1 MADHRSDLEH
11 VDVQMIEVGEQM
23 LRVGIKRG
31 RPGRPPLLLFNG
43 IGANLE
49 LAEPFMCAL
58 HEIEAIIF
66 DIPGVGGSPLPSL
79 PYRPSTIARLSARL
93 LDQLGHQEVD
103 VAGVSWGG
111 GLAQQFAHQHANMC
125 RRLVLA
131 ATSPGAIMVPG
142 SPRVLWKLATPRRYL
157 DQGFMRRVAPQIYGG
172 AFRDDPELVVKHAAA
187 MSGASN
193 VGYLYQLLA
202 MAGWTSLPWLWSL
215 KQPTLILAGSD
226 DPIVPP
232 INAQIMARIMQN
244 ARLEIVDDG
253 HLFMVTQP
261 ARTAAIIEKFLAQAT
276 P

>member
-1 MADHRSDLEH
+1 MVDHRLDLDH
-11 VDVQMIEVGEQM
+11 VDVQIIEVGEQM
-23 LRVGIKRG
+23 LRVGVKRG
-31 RPGRPPLLLFNG
+31 PTGRPALLLFNG

-49 LAEPFMCAL
+49 LAMPFMCAL
-58 HEIEAIIF
+58 KQTEAIIF
-66 DIPGVGGSPLPSL
+66 DVPGVGGSPLPSF

-93 LDQLGHQEVD
+93 VERLGYQQVD

-111 GLAQQFAHQHANMC
+111 GLAQQFAHQYSDMC

-131 ATSPGAIMVPG
+131 ATSPGAIMVPA
-142 SPRVLWKLATPRRYL
+142 SPRVLWKLATPRRYF
-157 DQGFMRRVAPQIYGG
+157 DRGFMRRVAPQIYGG
-172 AFRDDPELVVKHAAA
+172 AFRDDPELVAKHANA

-193 VGYLYQLLA
+193 IGYLYQLFA

-215 KQPTLILAGSD
+215 KQPTLILAGRD

-232 INAQIMARIMQN
+232 INGQIMARIMQN

-261 ARTAAIIEKFLAQAT
+261 ARTAAIIERFLAG
-276 P
+276 

>member
-58 HEIEAIIF
+58 HETEAIIF

-172 AFRDDPELVVKHAAA
+172 AFRDDPDLVVKHAAA

-276 P
+276 A

>member
-1 MADHRSDLEH
+1 MADHRSDLELI
-11 VDVQMIEVGEQM
+11 DVQMIEVGGQM
-23 LRVGIKRG
+23 LRVAIKRG
-31 RPGRPPLLLFNG
+31 HPDRPPLLLFNG

-49 LAEPFMCAL
+49 LAKPFMCAL
-58 HEIEAIIF
+58 SETEAIIF
-66 DIPGVGGSPLPSL
+66 DIPGVGGSPLPSF
-79 PYRPSTIARLSARL
+79 PYRPSTMARLSARL
-93 LDQLGHQEVD
+93 MDQLGYQKVD

-111 GLAQQFAHQHANMC
+111 GLAQQFAHQHGNMC

-157 DQGFMRRVAPQIYGG
+157 DQGFLRRVAPQIYGG
-172 AFRDDPELVVKHAAA
+172 ALRDDPDLVAKHAAA

-232 INAQIMARIMQN
+232 INGQIMARIMPN

-261 ARTAAIIEKFLAQAT
+261 ARTAAIIEKFLEEA